1 MAAVGRAL
9 VRHGVRHW
17 RRLDSTMP
25 PAPCHR
31 CFSERGAA
39 VDAAAAAAR
48 PLPSAAPSTPSEPP
62 GADVREPQQQQQ
74 QAVETHGDPLQR
86 QRLQPG
92 VEPLP
97 MQYTA
102 SGVPYYDV
110 IVGTGRGPYEGC
122 RLGLH
127 FTVMAVDSDK
137 IIETTHRPNTPAHC
151 YLGDG

>member
-1 MAAVGRAL
+1 
-9 VRHGVRHW
+9 
-17 RRLDSTMP
+17 
-25 PAPCHR
+25 
-31 CFSERGAA
+31 
-39 VDAAAAAAR
+39 
-48 PLPSAAPSTPSEPP
+48 
-62 GADVREPQQQQQ
+62 
-74 QAVETHGDPLQR
+74 
-86 QRLQPG
+86 
-92 VEPLP
+92 